1 MKITIDNRYEN
12 KEILAFLKNELCL
25 SRAQI
30 TRLKKLPDG
39 ILLFGE
45 HATVRHILRAG
56 DELSL
61 ALEDREDEE
70 NPFLFPIDLPISV
83 IYEDEYIVAVNKAA
97 GMPTHPTMYHH
108 DDTLANALAFRYKNE
123 GRPFV
128 FRCANRLDLGTSGV
142 VLVAKDGRCAA
153 QLSRDISE
161 RRIDK
166 EYIALVNGV
175 TDSHGVIKSYIRREK
190 ESIIKRVNCDTGIP
204 SEYAETEYTQ
214 IRENGI
220 YSLLSVTPKTGRT
233 HQIRVH
239 MSGIGHSIVGDALY
253 GVPSPEISHQ
263 ALHCRSLTFL
273 HPVTKEKLT
282 LTAELP
288 EDIVNFGI

>member
-1 MKITIDNRYEN
+1 MEFIIDNNYEN
-12 KEILAFLKNELCL
+12 KEIFAFLKNELCL

-45 HATVRHILRAG
+45 HVTVRGILHAG

-61 ALEDREDEE
+61 ALEDKKEEE
-70 NPFLFPIDLPISV
+70 NPYLYPVDLPIEV
-83 IYEDEYIVAVNKAA
+83 IYEDEYIVALNKRA
-97 GMPTHPTMYHH
+97 GMPTHPTLHHH
-108 DDTLANALAFRYKNE
+108 DDTLANALAFRYKNQD
-123 GRPFV
+123 RPFI
-128 FRCANRLDLGTSGV
+128 FRCVNRLDLDTSGV

-153 QLSRDISE
+153 ELSRDISE

-175 TDSHGVIKSYIRREK
+175 TDMNGVIKSYIRREK
-190 ESIIKRVNCDTGIP
+190 ESIIKRVNCETGIP
-204 SEYAETEYTQ
+204 SEYAETEYTR
-214 IRENGI
+214 IREDGR
-220 YSLLSVTPKTGRT
+220 YSLLSVRPKTGRT

-239 MSGIGHSIVGDALY
+239 MSSIGHSIVGDTLY
-253 GVPSPEISHQ
+253 GVPSPEISRQ
-263 ALHCRSLTFL
+263 ALHSHTIAFR
-273 HPVTKEKLT
+273 HPVTKERMA

-288 EDIVNFGI
+288 EDIINFGI